1 VGADAVQGAVNEKQ
15 EDLKVPLLAGRY
27 FVLDYEC
34 LWFLIDDFRTT
45 FVVQN

>member
-34 LWFLIDDFRTT
+34 KLMILR
-45 FVVQN
+45 QLL